1 MLSTYHFFVL
11 GLLCIQM
18 LTTTSENVKQRG
30 YFPEERMNVSSII
43 RYYGYPCE
51 VHEVITADGYV
62 LIMQRILPGLKH
74 NFKGQT
80 VFLQH
85 GLLDSA
91 ATWIMNTPDKSLAFI
106 LADAGYDVW
115 LGNSRGNTYSKKHLK
130 YTTKDKQFW
139 EFSFDEMAKY
149 DLPASIYYV
158 LNVTGAQQ
166 IYYVGHSQGTTIGFI
181 EFGRNVNLARRIKT
195 FFSLAPVTTVGHI
208 KGALKVLSPIEPEI
222 QYMIQLLGIKE
233 FLPSSAVTKFL
244 GEAVCGAGRIMEE
257 TCGNILFLMCG
268 FDTKNLNKTRVPLYL
283 SLYPAGTSVRDVIH
297 FAQMVRTGKFQMY
310 DYGEVGNIQHYH
322 QPVVPKYNVSS
333 VNTPVVMFSG
343 SHDWL
348 ADPYD
353 VNNNLKQQLPYL
365 VYSQD
370 LPGWNHLDFVWGMR
384 AHEMI
389 YSKIVKMMNDAV

>member
-1 MLSTYHFFVL
+1 
-11 GLLCIQM
+11 M

-30 YFPEERMNVSSII
+30 YFPEEQMNVSSII
-43 RYYGYPCE
+43 RYYSYPCE

-62 LIMQRILPGLKH
+62 LTMQRILSGPKH
-74 NFKGQT
+74 NSKGQT

-115 LGNSRGNTYSKKHLK
+115 LGNSRGNTYSRKHLK

-158 LNVTGAQQ
+158 LNVTSAQQ

-181 EFGRNVNLARRIKT
+181 EFGRNVNLARKIKT
-195 FFSLAPVTTVGHI
+195 FFALAPVATVGHI

-244 GEAVCGAGRIMEE
+244 GEAVCGAGHIMEE
-257 TCGNILFLMCG
+257 TCGNILFLLCG

-322 QPVVPKYNVSS
+322 QPVVPKYNVTS

-365 VYSQD
+365 VYSKD

-389 YSKIVKMMNDAV
+389 YGEIVEMMNNSV